1 VERLH
6 KIIARSGWASRREAE
21 RWIVQGRV
29 KVNGVTVRQLGSQ
42 ADPRR
47 DRIEIDGR
55 PVQTK
60 VEHRYLLFYKPTG
73 LISSMRD
80 PEGRPDLSTWPGLL
94 RKGERLFPVG
104 RLDFNSQ
111 GLLLLTNHGELAFRL
126 THPKYEISKTYH
138 AKVSG
143 VPSEG
148 DLERIRKGVRLEDG
162 VSSPAGA
169 RILETLARKAWV
181 EVRINEGR
189 YREVRRIF
197 DALGYPVDKL
207 IRTELGPLRLGSLRP
222 GEIRPLSQKEVAELK
237 QAAGL
242 WSHRAK
248 RPQKERKKR
257 RPVKRVFPEKKP

>member
-6 KIIARSGWASRREAE
+6 KIIARSGWASLREAE

-60 VEHRYLLFYKPTG
+60 LEHRYVLFCKPAG

-111 GLLLLTNHGELAFRL
+111 GLLLLTNDGELAFRL
-126 THPKYEISKTYH
+126 AHPKYQIHKTYRV
-138 AKVSG
+138 KVSG
-143 VPSEG
+143 IPSEH
-148 DLERIRKGVRLEDG
+148 DLDRIRKGVRLKEG
-162 VSSPAGA
+162 MSSPAAA
-169 RILETLARKAWV
+169 RLLETLARKAWV

-197 DALGYPVDKL
+197 EALGYSVDKL

-222 GEIRPLSQKEVAELK
+222 GEVRPLSQKEVTELK
-237 QAAGL
+237 QATRL
-242 WSHRAK
+242 WSQRSKRA
-248 RPQKERKKR
+248 QKERKKR
-257 RPVKRVFPEKKP
+257 RPTQRAFPEKKA

>member
-1 VERLH
+1 M
-6 KIIARSGWASRREAE
+6 
-21 RWIVQGRV
+21 
-29 KVNGVTVRQLGSQ
+29 
-42 ADPRR
+42 
-47 DRIEIDGR
+47 
-55 PVQTK
+55 
-60 VEHRYLLFYKPTG
+60 FCKPTG

-111 GLLLLTNHGELAFRL
+111 GLLILTNDGELAFRL
-126 THPKYEISKTYH
+126 AHPKYGIHKTYH
-138 AKVSG
+138 VKVGG

-148 DLERIRKGVRLEDG
+148 DLARIRKGVRLRDG

-197 DALGYPVDKL
+197 EALGYSVDKL
-207 IRTELGPLRLGSLRP
+207 VRTELGPLRLGSLRP
-222 GEIRPLSQKEVAELK
+222 GEVRPLSQREVTALK
-237 QAAGL
+237 RAAGL
-242 WSHRAK
+242 WEQRPK
-248 RPQKERKKR
+248 RPQKVRKRRFPTERALPERKA
-257 RPVKRVFPEKKP
+257 